1 MSSYSGVLKIMR
13 FNWPWYAAAMTATV
27 AAVVGLSLGIFP
39 GIIGVLAVGALVIG
53 DLWLILSLAVSHYVY
68 DRSPV
73 ARGAWLDGT
82 VLTEVRRAAIFH
94 AGQDEASPAVARA
107 CPSIDF
113 QVFDFYDERRNG
125 TESLKRARSLNPHR
139 DDAIPFDKIPLDE
152 SSLDLAL
159 IVFAAHEIRDDA
171 DRATFFGEV
180 RRVLAP
186 TGRAIVVEH
195 LRDIWNFAAYGPGA
209 FHFLSEPTWLRSFA
223 NGELNVLSER
233 TCTPFV
239 RVFELGKNK

>member
-1 MSSYSGVLKIMR
+1 MSSYSGALKIIR
-13 FNWPWYAAAMTATV
+13 FNWPWYAVAVAVTITAV
-27 AAVVGLSLGIFP
+27 AGLFLDIFP
-39 GIIGVLAVGALVIG
+39 GISGALAVAALVIG

-68 DRSPV
+68 DRSPI
-73 ARGAWLDGT
+73 ARGAWLDKI
-82 VLTEVRRAAIFH
+82 VASQIRRAAIFH
-94 AGQDEASPAVARA
+94 AGQDEASPAVARL

-139 DDAIPFDKIPLDE
+139 DVAIRFDNIPLDE
-152 SSLDLAL
+152 SSLDLVL
-159 IVFAAHEIRDDA
+159 VVFAAHEIRDDRERTA
-171 DRATFFGEV
+171 FFGEV

-209 FHFLSEPTWLRSFA
+209 FHFFSERTWHRSFA
-223 NGELNVLSER
+223 NGELEVVRESA
-233 TCTPFV
+233 CTPFV
-239 RVFELGKNK
+239 RVFELGKDK